1 MQKISSYLY
10 PNRVQLLVDL
20 AGFIVEY
27 KNVYQRNVKIYQ
39 GVDNVI
45 EFDIKNADQKRIEL
59 VTDPAVTDI
68 VMNVMDQSGNA
79 LPNSPY
85 AVTPSATIK
94 GIAVV
99 TIPSADLADIQHQNL
114 KYSVTATKDG
124 ASIPLYSN
132 SYFGAVGVLE
142 LVGSLLPATK
152 PARTYSEFAG
162 EINLMGN
169 VINHS
174 PVIATKFYEAIPTT
188 TMDFEMELDNFIG
201 NIYLEG
207 TTDMT
212 ISVDSFKNATHIVS
226 RTYGRND
233 SQSSQPLVWSNID
246 ITEYNYVRVSW
257 VYPDVWQYGS
267 QSTLPF
273 GSVVK
278 ITVTP

>member
-20 AGFIVEY
+20 AGFTVEY

-59 VTDPAVTDI
+59 VTDPVVTDI
-68 VMNVMDQSGNA
+68 VMNVMDQAGNA

-85 AVTPSATIK
+85 AVTPSTTIK

-99 TIPSADLADIQHQNL
+99 TIPSADLADIQPQYL
-114 KYSVTATKDG
+114 KYSVTAVKG
-124 ASIPLYSN
+124 SASIPLYADSH
-132 SYFGAVGVLE
+132 FGALGTLE
-142 LVGSLLPATK
+142 LVGSAVPVDK
-152 PARTYSEFAG
+152 PVRTYTEFAG

-174 PVIATKFYEAIPTT
+174 PAIATKFYEAVPTV
-188 TMDFEMELDNFIG
+188 TMDFEMELDNFAGI
-201 NIYLEG
+201 IYLEG

-212 ISVDSFKNATHIVS
+212 ISVESFKDAPKIVS

-233 SQSSQPLVWSNID
+233 SQSSQPLVWNNID

-257 VYPDVWQYGS
+257 QYPDVWQYGA

-273 GSVVK
+273 GSVAK

>member
-59 VTDPAVTDI
+59 VTDPVVTDI
-68 VMNVMDQSGNA
+68 VMNVMDQAGNA

-85 AVTPSATIK
+85 AVTPSTTIK

-99 TIPSADLADIQHQNL
+99 TIPSADLADIRHQHL
-114 KYSVTATKDG
+114 KYSVTALNG
-124 ASIPLYSN
+124 ESSITLYADSH
-132 SYFGAVGVLE
+132 FGALGTLE
-142 LVGSLLPATK
+142 LVGSAVPVTK
-152 PARTYSEFAG
+152 PVRTYSEFAG

-174 PVIATKFYEAIPTT
+174 PAIATKFYEAVPNT
-188 TMDFEMELDNFIG
+188 TMDFEMDLHNFMG
-201 NIYLEG
+201 TIYLEG

-212 ISVDSFKNATHIVS
+212 ISVESFRDAPKIAS

-233 SQSSQPLVWSNID
+233 SQSSQPLIWNNID

-257 VYPDVWQYGS
+257 VYPDVWQYGA

-273 GSVVK
+273 GSVAK

>member
-27 KNVYQRNVKIYQ
+27 KNVYQRNVKVYQ

-59 VTDPAVTDI
+59 VTDPVVSDI
-68 VMNVMDQSGNA
+68 VMNVMDQAGNA

-85 AVTPSATIK
+85 AVTPSTTIK

-99 TIPSADLADIQHQNL
+99 TIPSADLMDIQHQYL
-114 KYSVTATKDG
+114 KYSVTATKG
-124 ASIPLYSN
+124 AASIPLYADSH
-132 SYFGAVGVLE
+132 FGALGTLE
-142 LVGSLLPATK
+142 VVGSAVPVAK
-152 PARTYSEFAG
+152 PVRTYSEFAG

-174 PVIATKFYEAIPTT
+174 PVIATKFYEAVPTT
-188 TMDFEMELDNFIG
+188 TMDFEMELDNFAG
-201 NIYLEG
+201 TIYLEG

-212 ISVDSFKNATHIVS
+212 ISVESFRDAPKIVS

-233 SQSSQPLVWSNID
+233 SQNSQPLVWNNID

-257 VYPDVWQYGS
+257 VYPDVWQYGA

-273 GSVVK
+273 GSVAK

>member
-10 PNRVQLLVDL
+10 PNRVQLLADL
-20 AGFIVEY
+20 AGFNVEY

-59 VTDPAVTDI
+59 VTDPVVTDI
-68 VMNVMDQSGNA
+68 VMNVMDQAGNA

-85 AVTPSATIK
+85 AVVPSDTIK
-94 GIAVV
+94 GIAVA
-99 TIPSADLADIQHQNL
+99 TIPSADLEGIRHQTL
-114 KYSVTATKDG
+114 KYSVTATKG
-124 ASIPLYSN
+124 GLSIPLYAN
-132 SYFGAVGVLE
+132 TFFGALGVLE
-142 LVGSLLPATK
+142 LVGSALPVSK
-152 PARTYSEFAG
+152 PNRVYSEFAG

-174 PVIATKFYEAIPTT
+174 PAIATKFYEAIPTT
-188 TMDFEMELDNFIG
+188 TFDFEIELNSFIG
-201 NIYLEG
+201 TIYLEG

-212 ISVDSFKNATHIVS
+212 ISVESFKDATKIAS
-226 RTYGRND
+226 RTYGKND
-233 SQSSQPLVWSNID
+233 SQNSQPLYWGNID

-257 VYPDVWQYGS
+257 VYPDVWQYGA

-273 GSVVK
+273 GSVTK